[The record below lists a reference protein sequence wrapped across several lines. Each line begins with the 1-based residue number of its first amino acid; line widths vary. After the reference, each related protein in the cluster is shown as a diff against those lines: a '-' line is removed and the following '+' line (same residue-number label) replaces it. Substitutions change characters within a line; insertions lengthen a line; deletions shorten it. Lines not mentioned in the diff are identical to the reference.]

1 MQIELIIFDFD
12 GTLFDTKKDIAMA
25 LNHALKKSG
34 LQVLDENSIWKMTGN
49 GTPALVKR
57 ALGDMSDKT
66 FEKILN
72 ETINYYQKHSADFAK
87 PVDNVEIFLKETDRI
102 PKAIISNKYR
112 YFIEQILEKFSFSHY
127 FKEIYGREDFETNKP
142 EPEPLLYVLDKFRAN
157 RDRTVYI
164 GDTVVDV
171 IFSKNAGVR
180 SCIIP
185 SGASSLEEIIIE
197 DPDIIFYDYRGLF
210 EKIQL
215 L

>member
-1 MQIELIIFDFD
+1 MQVELIIFDFD

-25 LNHALKKSG
+25 LNHALKHSG
-34 LQVLDENSIWKMTGN
+34 LQELDENSVWKMTGN
-49 GTPALVKR
+49 GTPTLIKR
-57 ALGDMSDKT
+57 ALGKISDEK
-66 FEKILN
+66 FERILN
-72 ETINYYQKHSADFAK
+72 DTINYYQKHSADFAK
-87 PVDNVEIFLKETDRI
+87 PVDNVKVFLKETAQI

-112 YFIEQILEKFSFSHY
+112 YFIEQILYKFSFSHY

-142 EPEPLLYVLDKFRAN
+142 EPEPLLYVIDKLNIN
-157 RDRTVYI
+157 RDHTVYI

-171 IFSKNAGVR
+171 TFSKNAGVR

-197 DPDIIFYDYRGLF
+197 GPDIIFYDYRDLF
-210 EKIQL
+210 EKMQL